1 MTTRRRPALE
11 VGADDATVDL
21 IDRPGDV
28 GSPFGCQERHQLPD
42 FGRLTQAAQR
52 DRRGDMGRRQG
63 RPPHLP
69 RPRPRRRRRRRLR
82 LDPRPHAVDPSPPRR
97 TTRPVH
103 LLGLRFTRAEQA
115 RHAHR
120 AVSAALPQ
128 SPGLS
133 GHLSTHGPLG
143 PCPRTWWYVRRGCR
157 QSWWI
162 SIERR
167 LRPSGTRRAP
177 TLDARRARP
186 VRRTC
191 RGRQDTSRKETH
203 DPASSIQR
211 SGPGRARSL

>member
-120 AVSAALPQ
+120 VVSAALPQ

-133 GHLSTHGPLG
+133 GHLSTYGPLG
-143 PCPRTWWYVRRGCR
+143 PCPRTWWYVRWDAGSRGGLA
-157 QSWWI
+157 S
-162 SIERR
+162 
-167 LRPSGTRRAP
+167 SGVCAP
-177 TLDARRARP
+177 AAHEGHPHWTLA
-186 VRRTC
+186 V
-191 RGRQDTSRKETH
+191 RGRYDEPAEADRTH
-203 DPASSIQR
+203 RERNP
-211 SGPGRARSL
+211 